1 MVYDPDLDLLYIG
14 TGNGS
19 PWSRYARSPGG
30 GDNLFLCAIL
40 ALKPDT
46 GELVWHYQ
54 TTPGDNWDYT
64 SVQQLMLADLQIG
77 DRMRKVIMQ
86 APKNGFFYM
95 LDRATGELLSAEPY
109 VTMNWATHV
118 DKETGRPVETDTSN
132 YKDKAQLIFP
142 GPQGG
147 HSWHPMAFSPDTGL
161 VYIPAMDIQFWYP
174 NDPEFE
180 QRRGEW
186 ALGLDIDKMVG
197 LTEEQ
202 EPEAS
207 GFLIAWDPIAQKEV
221 WRVSHEGYW
230 NGGALATAGGLVFQ
244 GAGDGRF
251 AAYDD
256 RTGEKLWG
264 VVSQTA
270 IMAAPVTYEIDGE
283 QYIAVAAGWGGG
295 VIATGRVE
303 EAIITD
309 FHNENRVIAFKLGAT
324 KPIPMST
331 PRDQTVPTPP
341 ALTAS
346 AGEIAQGK
354 SVYNRYCMAC
364 HGFAAASSLIVPDL
378 RYMSAE
384 RHEAFEDIVVR
395 GIFQGNGMPP
405 FEGYLKP
412 EEIAP
417 LYGYIVAESQK
428 AYDEQLKAQE

>member
-1 MVYDPDLDLLYIG
+1 
-14 TGNGS
+14 
-19 PWSRYARSPGG
+19 
-30 GDNLFLCAIL
+30 
-40 ALKPDT
+40 
-46 GELVWHYQ
+46 
-54 TTPGDNWDYT
+54 
-64 SVQQLMLADLQIG
+64 
-77 DRMRKVIMQ
+77 
-86 APKNGFFYM
+86 
-95 LDRATGELLSAEPY
+95 
-109 VTMNWATHV
+109 
-118 DKETGRPVETDTSN
+118 
-132 YKDKAQLIFP
+132 
-142 GPQGG
+142 
-147 HSWHPMAFSPDTGL
+147 
-161 VYIPAMDIQFWYP
+161 
-174 NDPEFE
+174 
-180 QRRGEW
+180 
-186 ALGLDIDKMVG
+186 
-197 LTEEQ
+197 
-202 EPEAS
+202 
-207 GFLIAWDPIAQKEV
+207 
-221 WRVSHEGYW
+221 
-230 NGGALATAGGLVFQ
+230 
-244 GAGDGRF
+244 
-251 AAYDD
+251 
-256 RTGEKLWG
+256 
-264 VVSQTA
+264 
-270 IMAAPVTYEIDGE
+270 MAAPVTYEIDGE

-303 EAIITD
+303 EAIITE